1 MVKYIKGDV
10 LNCKA
15 TLVAHQVNAFGV
27 MGGGIAAAIW
37 PLLTPESQSAY
48 VERCRHNA
56 KLPVTEW
63 MGSIQILDTKRE
75 ELKICNLFTQ
85 FPAPVD
91 GSFDLTAYHYLRQ
104 ALDLLRV
111 YAVFNDYD
119 IVGAFSRVY
128 ACYIHFA
135 QHSPPFLPESL
146 AALPIVYSKHILYT
160 RIIEANSI

>member
-48 VERCRHNA
+48 VEKCRHNA

-91 GSFDLTAYHYLRQ
+91 GSFDLTAYNYLRQ
-104 ALDLLRV
+104 ALDLGLRGGES
-111 YAVFNDYD
+111 YKTENQAVWH
-119 IVGAFSRVY
+119 GKRWMM
-128 ACYIHFA
+128 
-135 QHSPPFLPESL
+135 QHGRTGTI
-146 AALPIVYSKHILYT
+146 AAVPAIAPDPYCIT
-160 RIIEANSI
+160 EW

>member
-37 PLLTPESQSAY
+37 PLLTPESQNAY
-48 VERCRHNA
+48 VEKCRHNA

-75 ELKICNLFTQ
+75 DLKICNLFTQ

-91 GSFDLTAYHYLRQ
+91 GSFDLTAYNYLRQ
-104 ALDLLRV
+104 ALLPALTAIADKVEEVISNDLLRNSSG
-111 YAVFNDYD
+111 AV
-119 IVGAFSRVY
+119 
-128 ACYIHFA
+128 
-135 QHSPPFLPESL
+135 
-146 AALPIVYSKHILYT
+146 
-160 RIIEANSI
+160 

>member
-10 LNCKA
+10 LNCGA

-27 MGGGIAAAIW
+27 MGGIAAAIW

-85 FPAPVD
+85 FPAPVRPD
-91 GSFDLTAYHYLRQ
+91 FGYIPEVGKYAGEPIMSYQREWDVLVEAFEGS
-104 ALDLLRV
+104 
-111 YAVFNDYD
+111 
-119 IVGAFSRVY
+119 
-128 ACYIHFA
+128 
-135 QHSPPFLPESL
+135 
-146 AALPIVYSKHILYT
+146 PIADKL
-160 RIIEANSI
+160 

>member
-10 LNCKA
+10 LNCEA

-85 FPAPVD
+85 FPAP
-91 GSFDLTAYHYLRQ
+91 G
-104 ALDLLRV
+104 
-111 YAVFNDYD
+111 
-119 IVGAFSRVY
+119 
-128 ACYIHFA
+128 
-135 QHSPPFLPESL
+135 
-146 AALPIVYSKHILYT
+146 
-160 RIIEANSI
+160 

>member
-1 MVKYIKGDV
+1 MVKYSKGDV

-37 PLLTPESQSAY
+37 PLLTPESQNAY
-48 VERCRHNA
+48 VEKCRHNA

-91 GSFDLTAYHYLRQ
+91 GSFDLTAYNYLRQ

-111 YAVFNDYD
+111 YAVFNDYMTSW
-119 IVGAFSRVY
+119 A
-128 ACYIHFA
+128 
-135 QHSPPFLPESL
+135 FLPALDVALL
-146 AALPIVYSKHILYT
+146 AVTGARFSASFTMSTTIPAL
-160 RIIEANSI
+160 RC